1 MLTLSGA
8 ASAADPNSNS
18 PPAQASGVSRRS
30 VLAALGATSVLAV
43 AGPSVQAF
51 GAENKL
57 WRIDVH
63 HHVSPPA
70 FIAKIVALKTGQTP
84 LIDWVPQQSIEDM
97 DEGGVEVAVLSVSEP
112 GVWYGDSPAARHLAR
127 SCNEYTA
134 SVAADYPGRFGSF
147 ASVPLPDIDGSLAE
161 IAYSLDVLH
170 AQGICLLTS
179 YAGMYLGHP
188 AFDPALAELNRRG
201 TTVFV
206 HPVRPSCCR
215 GALTH
220 VAPTIIEM
228 PTDTTRAIANL
239 LVHGTTARFP
249 RIRFIFAHA
258 GGTLPMLAIRLRDF
272 VISTRAADSPQVDPL
287 TEMRR
292 FHYDTAQAF
301 NPYGLAA
308 LTRLVP
314 ISQIVFG
321 TDFPFVTAEKTE
333 RGLRDF
339 GFTPKQL
346 RLIERDNA
354 LAILP
359 TLRSVMR
366 AQVG

>member
-1 MLTLSGA
+1 MTVSDPVAPTEEKSG
-8 ASAADPNSNS
+8 SQ
-18 PPAQASGVSRRS
+18 PARPGAVSRRS
-30 VLAALGATSVLAV
+30 VLAGLGAASVLAV
-43 AGPSVQAF
+43 AGTSVRAF
-51 GAENKL
+51 GEAKKL

-63 HHVSPPA
+63 HHISPPA

-84 LIDWVPQQSIEDM
+84 LIDWTPQQSIEDM
-97 DEGGVEVAVLSVSEP
+97 DAGGVEMAVLSVSEP
-112 GVWYGDSPAARHLAR
+112 GVWFGNNAVARHLAR

-134 SVAADYPGRFGSF
+134 RLAADYPGRFGSF
-147 ASVPLPDIDGSLAE
+147 ASVPLPDTDGSLAE

-188 AFDPALAELNRRG
+188 AFDPVLKELNRRG

-215 GALTH
+215 NALRD
-220 VAPTIIEM
+220 VPPTIIEM

-249 RIRFIFAHA
+249 RIKFIFSHA
-258 GGTLPMLAIRLRDF
+258 GGSLPMLAIRIRDF
-272 VISTRAADSPQVDPL
+272 VLSTRAADAHQPGPIS
-287 TEMRR
+287 EMRR

-301 NPYGLAA
+301 NQYALAA

-314 ISQIVFG
+314 LSQIVFG
-321 TDFPFVTAEKTE
+321 TDFPFVTAEMTE
-333 RGLRDF
+333 RGLRAF
-339 GFTPKQL
+339 GFSAKQL

-359 TLRSVMR
+359 TLRAVIR
-366 AQVG
+366 AHQD

>member
-1 MLTLSGA
+1 MTVSELLSP
-8 ASAADPNSNS
+8 ADPQSGS
-18 PPAQASGVSRRS
+18 QPTRPGGVSRRS
-30 VLAALGATSVLAV
+30 VLAGLSAASVLAV
-43 AGPSVQAF
+43 AGSSVRAF
-51 GAENKL
+51 GEEKKL

-84 LIDWVPQQSIEDM
+84 LIDWTPQQSIEDM
-97 DEGGVEVAVLSVSEP
+97 DAGGVETAVLSVSEP
-112 GVWYGDSPAARHLAR
+112 GVWYGDNAVARRLAR

-134 SVAADYPGRFGSF
+134 KIAGDYLGRFGSF

-188 AFDPALAELNRRG
+188 AFDPVLKELNRRG
-201 TTVFV
+201 TTAFV

-215 GALTH
+215 NALKH

-249 RIRFIFAHA
+249 RIHFIFSHA
-258 GGTLPMLAIRLRDF
+258 GGTLPMLAIRIRDF
-272 VISTRAADSPQVDPL
+272 ILSTHSAGAPRPDPIS
-287 TEMRR
+287 EMQR

-301 NPYGLAA
+301 NPYALAA

-314 ISQIVFG
+314 SSQIVFG
-321 TDFPFVTAEKTE
+321 TDFPFVTAKETE

-339 GFTPKQL
+339 GFIPKQL

-359 TLRSVMR
+359 TLRAVMR
-366 AQVG
+366 AQEG

>member
-1 MLTLSGA
+1 MTGFEA
-8 ASAADPNSNS
+8 M
-18 PPAQASGVSRRS
+18 PPAELQSISHPPLASGVSRRS
-30 VLAALGATSVLAV
+30 VLAGLGAASWLAV
-43 AGPSVQAF
+43 TDSSARAF
-51 GAENKL
+51 GEDRKP

-70 FIAKIVALKTGQTP
+70 FIAKIVELKTGQTP

-97 DEGGVEVAVLSVSEP
+97 DKGGVEVAVLSVSEP
-112 GVWYGDSPAARHLAR
+112 GVWYGDNAAARHLAR

-134 SVAADYPGRFGSF
+134 RVVADYPGRFGSF

-179 YAGMYLGHP
+179 YAGKYLGHP
-188 AFDPALAELNRRG
+188 AFDPVLAELSRRG

-206 HPVRPSCCR
+206 HPVRPSCCK
-215 GALTH
+215 GALKH

-228 PTDTTRAIANL
+228 PTDTTRAIANVL
-239 LVHGTTARFP
+239 AHRTAARFP
-249 RIRFIFAHA
+249 GIRFIFAHA
-258 GGTLPMLAIRLRDF
+258 GGTMPMLAIRIRDF
-272 VISTRAADSPQVDPL
+272 ILSTRTPDTPQPDPL
-287 TEMRR
+287 AQVRR
-292 FHYDTAQAF
+292 FHFDTAQAF
-301 NPYGLAA
+301 NPYALAA

-321 TDFPFVTAEKTE
+321 TDFPFVSAEKTA
-333 RGLRDF
+333 RGVRDF
-339 GFTPKQL
+339 GFTPEQL
-346 RLIERDNA
+346 RLIERDNT

-359 TLRSVMR
+359 TLR
-366 AQVG
+366 A

>member
-1 MLTLSGA
+1 MTVSEPVSPA
-8 ASAADPNSNS
+8 EQKSASHLARPG
-18 PPAQASGVSRRS
+18 GVSRRS
-30 VLAALGATSVLAV
+30 VLASLGAASVLAA
-43 AGPSVQAF
+43 AGSSVRAF
-51 GAENKL
+51 GAKKEL

-84 LIDWVPQQSIEDM
+84 LIDWTPQQSISDM
-97 DEGGVEVAVLSVSEP
+97 DAGGVEMAVLSVSEP
-112 GVWYGDSPAARHLAR
+112 GVWFGNNAAARHLAR
-127 SCNEYTA
+127 SCNEYA
-134 SVAADYPGRFGSF
+134 ARLAADYPGRFGSF
-147 ASVPLPDIDGSLAE
+147 ASVPLPDTDGSLAE

-179 YAGMYLGHP
+179 YAGMYLGNP
-188 AFDPALAELNRRG
+188 AFDPVMEELNRRG

-215 GALTH
+215 NALKD
-220 VAPTIIEM
+220 VPPTIIEM
-228 PTDTTRAIANL
+228 PTDTTRAVANL

-249 RIRFIFAHA
+249 RINFIFSHA
-258 GGTLPMLAIRLRDF
+258 GGSLPMLAIRIRDF
-272 VISTRAADSPQVDPL
+272 IVSTRAAGAHQPDPIS
-287 TEMRR
+287 EMRR

-301 NPYGLAA
+301 NPYALAA
-308 LTRLVP
+308 LTRFVP

-333 RGLRDF
+333 RGLCAF
-339 GFTPKQL
+339 GFSPKQL

-359 TLRSVMR
+359 TLRAVIS
-366 AQVG
+366 A

>member
-1 MLTLSGA
+1 MTVSELLSP
-8 ASAADPNSNS
+8 ADPQSGS
-18 PPAQASGVSRRS
+18 QPTRPGGVSRRS
-30 VLAALGATSVLAV
+30 VLAGLGAASVLTV
-43 AGPSVQAF
+43 ARSSVRAF
-51 GAENKL
+51 GEQKKL

-84 LIDWVPQQSIEDM
+84 LIDWTPQQSIEDM
-97 DEGGVEVAVLSVSEP
+97 DAGGVETAVLSVSEP
-112 GVWYGDSPAARHLAR
+112 GVWYGDNAVARRLAR

-134 SVAADYPGRFGSF
+134 KIAGDYPGRFGSF
-147 ASVPLPDIDGSLAE
+147 ASVPLPDIEGSLAE

-188 AFDPALAELNRRG
+188 AFDPVLEELNRRG
-201 TTVFV
+201 ATAFV

-215 GALTH
+215 NALKD

-228 PTDTTRAIANL
+228 PTDTTRAVANL

-249 RIRFIFAHA
+249 RIHFIFSHA
-258 GGTLPMLAIRLRDF
+258 GGTLPMLAIRIRDF
-272 VISTRAADSPQVDPL
+272 VLSTHRASAPRPDPIS
-287 TEMRR
+287 EMRR

-301 NPYGLAA
+301 NPYALAA

-314 ISQIVFG
+314 ISQVVFG
-321 TDFPFVTAEKTE
+321 TDFPFVTAQETE
-333 RGLRDF
+333 RGLRNF

-359 TLRSVMR
+359 TLPAVMR
-366 AQVG
+366 TQER